1 MKAFLKNNRQAP
13 RKVRLVA
20 DAIRGK
26 SVIQARRTL
35 AFLPKKAS
43 PVMQK
48 LLESAVAN
56 AKQRGYSADDLTVKT
71 VRVDKGLAMRRAR
84 IFGRG
89 RSGSFRR
96 MSSHVA
102 IELAPLSGAR
112 AASAEAPAPEKKT
125 RATTSATKT
134 RTTKLTKTAKPR
146 APRAKKAE

>member
-26 SVIQARRTL
+26 SVVQARRTL
-35 AFLPKKAS
+35 TFLPKKAS
-43 PVMQK
+43 PVMKK

-56 AKQRGYSADDLTVKT
+56 AKQRGYSADDLVVKT
-71 VRVDKGLAMRRAR
+71 VQVDKGLAMRRAR

-89 RSGSFRR
+89 RGGSFHRTN
-96 MSSHVA
+96 SHVS
-102 IELAPLSGAR
+102 IELSPVSGAR
-112 AASAEAPAPEKKT
+112 AVSSEAPAAKKS
-125 RATTSATKT
+125 RVAKVAATA
-134 RTTKLTKTAKPR
+134 KTADKPAAKKPR